1 MRKAY
6 LAIKYYPDHSN
17 RPDIER
23 ISQTLEQNGFE
34 PVCVTRDLEKW
45 GAVQFSPAE
54 LMARSFVE
62 IDSSE
67 VVVIELSAKG
77 VGLGIEAGYA
87 YARRIPIVTIARTG
101 SNRRM

>member
-1 MRKAY
+1 
-6 LAIKYYPDHSN
+6 
-17 RPDIER
+17 
-23 ISQTLEQNGFE
+23 
-34 PVCVTRDLEKW
+34 
-45 GAVQFSPAE
+45 
-54 LMARSFVE
+54 MARSFVE